1 MPIVGIT
8 TGGSIQRALP
18 VFGKVFKGGKR
29 GERSPGKDLNH
40 FRIELAPEF
49 QYLQETVLSVFG
61 EKPDKI
67 SPVYLLGNTPDDAF
81 SAYKESW
88 SSSGICLHRCTGEVC
103 ISRYN
108 PDTFQIDRGSFPC
121 IAPACDCKPTGRLSI
136 VIPAFNTAAGI
147 MGQFQLTTHSVSDI
161 ASISSVLQMIEFR
174 GMDIFGLPFVLG
186 RKPKTM
192 NVVAKDKAGKATG
205 RVKSVKSLVYL
216 YVDESAQAGLFTHP
230 GQVLQQFITTGA
242 DPEQTRKKLG
252 AGGNRRI
259 GGKPEQSAPPALP
272 APVDPAPQPELEAKA
287 EAEAEGID
295 WLKVIDYATKEV
307 GLTEAQMLEALNT
320 ASDFELT
327 SVFDFEGTYTEVYG
341 ALFAFKF
348 DYDPTNIRKGL
359 KRLHPAITTAALAV
373 VESIHTPD
381 AD

>member
-1 MPIVGIT
+1 MPIVGLT

-18 VFGKVFKGGKR
+18 LFGKIFKGGKK
-29 GERSPGKDLNH
+29 GERSPGKDLEY

-49 QYLQETVLSVFG
+49 QHLQETVMSVFG
-61 EKPDKI
+61 EKPDRI

-88 SSSGICLHRCTGEVC
+88 NGSGICLHRCTGEVC

-108 PDTFQIDRGSFPC
+108 PDTFEIERGNMPC

-192 NVVAKDKAGKATG
+192 NVVAKDKQGRATG
-205 RVKSVKSLVYL
+205 RVRSTKSLVYL

-230 GQVLQQFITTGA
+230 GQVLQQFISTGV
-242 DPEQTRKKLG
+242 DPEQTRQKLG
-252 AGGNRRI
+252 AGSNRRI
-259 GGKPEQSAPPALP
+259 GGKPEQSNPPALP
-272 APVDPAPQPELEAKA
+272 APVDPAPQPAPAPKVETED
-287 EAEAEGID
+287 ID
-295 WLKVIDYATKEV
+295 WLKVVDYATKTI
-307 GLTEAQMLEALNT
+307 GLTEPQIIEALNT
-320 ASDFELT
+320 ACDVELR
-327 SVFDFEGTYTEVYG
+327 SISEFEGTYTEVYG

-348 DYDPTNIRKGL
+348 DYDPDSIRKGL
-359 KRLHPAITTAALAV
+359 KKLHPDITAAALAV
-373 VESIHTPD
+373 VELIHTPD
-381 AD
+381 SE